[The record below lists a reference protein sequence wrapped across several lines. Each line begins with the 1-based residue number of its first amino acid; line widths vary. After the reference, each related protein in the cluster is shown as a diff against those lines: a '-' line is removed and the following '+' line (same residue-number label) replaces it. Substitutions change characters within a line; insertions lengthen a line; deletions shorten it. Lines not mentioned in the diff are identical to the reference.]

1 MWRQSVIYMRTHG
14 VERFTEMGE
23 TSLLLD
29 MVKNICSSRNLRF
42 NGTEVYNKEYFLMD
56 YLSFLLPLVLPQL
69 YQTGGSSH
77 YLLSADLRTISW
89 VL

>member
-1 MWRQSVIYMRTHG
+1 
-14 VERFTEMGE
+14 
-23 TSLLLD
+23 
-29 MVKNICSSRNLRF
+29 
-42 NGTEVYNKEYFLMD
+42 MD